1 MNDLRL
7 KAKRAKAVQNPLTI
21 KHDPSTKSKD
31 RATKG
36 APFFARFGA
45 NAKFGRPTR
54 SNSRPTQV
62 RRKRVQRV
70 EKSKRQNFQNLLDM
84 GHTYTE
90 QQRGVLEVLR
100 GASSTAENAVHTPL
114 LWDRITAELTYS
126 EVSPEF
132 LDNLF
137 KSMKDEEE
145 ERAELEN
152 VDFGGSVKKGLAVS
166 FSFCGLFVEVGSKKT
181 TINNSLHKACRGG
194 ENLSPYYAEELEA
207 LFAKLEALTCLPI
220 RRARVQYLEIGF
232 NSFAPRPTSA
242 DVEAMRSNAPNG
254 CKVLIIY
261 NDNEGETA
269 EYIPSAPARKGRQFA
284 VYNKTTEIRDKMK
297 KDIQKEVTRIEA
309 RRTERH
315 LKELQGGKPF
325 LTLGDLTAPETIA
338 KGYALLAEEARALD
352 QGNAI
357 TPAHRRAAL
366 LATLGSRSP
375 DFKGL
380 ILEMGEAAARRAVEA
395 HKYPNRN
402 QKRNKLKQ
410 FEKQLAGLRAYAEPR
425 QQAREDEI
433 LRAGFFLLGFM
444 PQA

>member
-1 MNDLRL
+1 
-7 KAKRAKAVQNPLTI
+7 
-21 KHDPSTKSKD
+21 
-31 RATKG
+31 
-36 APFFARFGA
+36 
-45 NAKFGRPTR
+45 
-54 SNSRPTQV
+54 
-62 RRKRVQRV
+62 
-70 EKSKRQNFQNLLDM
+70 M

-90 QQRGVLEVLR
+90 QQRGVLGALR
-100 GASSTAENAVHTPL
+100 GASSTAENAVRTPL
-114 LWDRITAELTYS
+114 LWDKITAELNYT

-137 KSMKDEEE
+137 KSMKEEE

-194 ENLSPYYAEELEA
+194 ENLTPYYAEELEA

-269 EYIPSAPARKGRQFA
+269 EYIPSAPACKGRQFA

>member
-1 MNDLRL
+1 
-7 KAKRAKAVQNPLTI
+7 
-21 KHDPSTKSKD
+21 
-31 RATKG
+31 
-36 APFFARFGA
+36 
-45 NAKFGRPTR
+45 
-54 SNSRPTQV
+54 
-62 RRKRVQRV
+62 
-70 EKSKRQNFQNLLDM
+70 M

-90 QQRGVLEVLR
+90 QQRGMLEALR

-114 LWDRITAELTYS
+114 LWDRITAELRHNGVATS
-126 EVSPEF
+126 EQLNSLYE
-132 LDNLF
+132 
-137 KSMKDEEE
+137 KIAEESE
-145 ERAELEN
+145 SSADIKRF
-152 VDFGGSVKKGLAVS
+152 DICTSRKKGDVVS

-181 TINNSLHKACRGG
+181 TIKNSLHKACRGG
-194 ENLSPYYAEELEA
+194 ENLNPYYAEELEA
-207 LFAKLEALTCLPI
+207 LFAELEALICLPI

-242 DVEAMRSNAPNG
+242 DIEAMRSNAPNG
-254 CKVLIIY
+254 YKISIIY
-261 NDNEGETA
+261 DQGEGESAKYT
-269 EYIPSAPARKGRQFA
+269 PSAPTNKGRQLV

-309 RRTERH
+309 RRTEKH
-315 LKELQGGKPF
+315 LKELKCGKPF
-325 LTLGDLTAPETIA
+325 LTLGDLTAPQTIA
-338 KGYALLAEEARALD
+338 RGYALLAEEARALD
-352 QGNAI
+352 KGNAI

-380 ILEMGEAAARRAVEA
+380 ILDLGEEAARRATEA

-410 FEKQLAGLRAYAEPR
+410 FEKELAELRAYAESK

>member
-1 MNDLRL
+1 M
-7 KAKRAKAVQNPLTI
+7 
-21 KHDPSTKSKD
+21 
-31 RATKG
+31 
-36 APFFARFGA
+36 
-45 NAKFGRPTR
+45 
-54 SNSRPTQV
+54 
-62 RRKRVQRV
+62 QRV
-70 EKSKRQNFQNLLDM
+70 EKSKRQNVQNLLDM

-90 QQRGVLEVLR
+90 QQRGVLETLR
-100 GASSTAENAVHTPL
+100 GASSTAENAVHPPL
-114 LWDRITAELTYS
+114 LWDRITAELRHNEAATS
-126 EVSPEF
+126 EQLAALYDRIAEESENSADIKRF
-132 LDNLF
+132 DLI
-137 KSMKDEEE
+137 KSK
-145 ERAELEN
+145 R
-152 VDFGGSVKKGLAVS
+152 KGVVVS

-194 ENLSPYYAEELEA
+194 ENLTPYYAEELEA

-220 RRARVQYLEIGF
+220 SRARVQYLEIGF

-242 DVEAMRSNAPNG
+242 DIEAMRSNAPNG
-254 CKVLIIY
+254 YKISIIY
-261 NDNEGETA
+261 DQGEGESAKYT
-269 EYIPSAPARKGRQFA
+269 PSAPTNKGRQLV
-284 VYNKTTEIRDKMK
+284 VYNKRNEIRDKMK
-297 KDIQKEVTRIEA
+297 KDTQKEVTRIEA
-309 RRTERH
+309 RRTEKH
-315 LKELQGGKPF
+315 LKVLQGGKPF